1 MNGEKNL
8 ASNSWSTQHGSM
20 PDLKGFG
27 LKDALELLERQQLQV
42 IATGKGKVTS
52 QSIPAGMAVQK
63 GQTVYLNLG
72 STIE

>member
-1 MNGEKNL
+1 
-8 ASNSWSTQHGSM
+8 
-20 PDLKGFG
+20 
-27 LKDALELLERQQLQV
+27 LKDALELLERHQLQV